1 MLEKI
6 EESLR
11 RGEDEIS
18 KAAGRLKW
26 LNCQCRTCA
35 PLILKCGECRG
46 CISGSGSHTCGVL
59 STASGRF
66 APAARAFI
74 FRAIAHDGSNEMEG
88 ITAWKRHQEQ
98 EKLAHREL
106 GKLQTADRKH
116 QLKMAQLA
124 AFDDNESLAKEA
136 KQQALDMSQAEN
148 GRLPEGFKSVYDQ
161 ENTTVQ
167 QVQIRKEQ
175 LPYDVCPR
183 CGFGIGWMKCRFHE
197 GQAYMWC
204 KAGRKIVPGKRAS
217 RSSRQP
223 RRCLLPQSASVAL
236 LTWMP

>member
-1 MLEKI
+1 MFAKLVAAKDLVLEKI

-88 ITAWKRHQEQ
+88 ITAWKRNQEQ

-116 QLKMAQLA
+116 QLKMAACLR
-124 AFDDNESLAKEA
+124 DS
-136 KQQALDMSQAEN
+136 S
-148 GRLPEGFKSVYDQ
+148 
-161 ENTTVQ
+161 
-167 QVQIRKEQ
+167 
-175 LPYDVCPR
+175 
-183 CGFGIGWMKCRFHE
+183 RF
-197 GQAYMWC
+197 MT
-204 KAGRKIVPGKRAS
+204 RS
-217 RSSRQP
+217 RSARNSS
-223 RRCLLPQSASVAL
+223 LTMSALAVDL
-236 LTWMP
+236 VLVG